1 MHEDHADE
9 HNSNRSARRH
19 EPGHSHDV
27 DHASDQRL
35 LALALAII
43 VAFMVGEVI
52 VGFLTHSL
60 TLLADAG
67 HMLTDAGALAL
78 SIWVIRLGLKPVS
91 AQWTFGFKRAE
102 ILSAATNG
110 ITLLVISIVVAIE
123 AILRLIHPQHVRGSA
138 MIVVAA
144 FGIAVNVIASLAVAR
159 ANQSSLNIAGVMGHL
174 LSDLWA
180 FIGTLLAGILIVT
193 TGYRRADSIASLL
206 VVLLMLRTSWGL
218 LKNSGRVLLEAAP
231 PGIDLTEV
239 HEHFLSV
246 EHVVGIHDLHA
257 WVVMSSLPALSAH
270 VVIDDACFSNGHAP
284 RILDQ
289 LQDCLS
295 GHFDLTHSTFQLEPA
310 EHVGHE
316 DTSH

>member
-1 MHEDHADE
+1 MHEDHAE
-9 HNSNRSARRH
+9 GHYPKRSERH
-19 EPGHSHDV
+19 RDPGHSHEV

-35 LALALAII
+35 LAFALAII
-43 VAFMVGEVI
+43 VAFMVAEVI
-52 VGFLTHSL
+52 SGFLTHSL

-110 ITLLVISIVVAIE
+110 ITLLVISIVVATE

-138 MIVVAA
+138 MIIVAA

-174 LSDLWA
+174 LNDLWA

-206 VVLLMLRTSWGL
+206 VVVLMLRTSWGL

-270 VVIDDACFSNGHAP
+270 VVIDDVCFSNGHAP

-310 EHVGHE
+310 EHAGHE